1 MDGSR
6 YLLSTGGKSWYLHST
21 NTHTWTLSAP
31 PLQQWLAPSIP
42 GLALEKHHH
51 ARLLHQGAA
60 KVPLT
65 QHSCARLA
73 PCLWRTLILK
83 KNNQLGL
90 GRDGLFCNAL
100 PPPPFW
106 DSDTSSKWTSLS
118 YLWLDPKCYM
128 DPDKTL
134 WVVGSLLYQVTFA
147 APSMFLYLK

>member
-31 PLQQWLAPSIP
+31 PLQQWLAPSMP
-42 GLALEKHHH
+42 GLVLKKHHH
-51 ARLLHQGAA
+51 ASLLHQGAA

-65 QHSCARLA
+65 QHSCASLA

-100 PPPPFW
+100 PPPSFLRLGHFFKMNF
-106 DSDTSSKWTSLS
+106 SQLSVTGSKML
-118 YLWLDPKCYM
+118 YM

-134 WVVGSLLYQVTFA
+134 WVVGLGPY
-147 APSMFLYLK
+147 YIK